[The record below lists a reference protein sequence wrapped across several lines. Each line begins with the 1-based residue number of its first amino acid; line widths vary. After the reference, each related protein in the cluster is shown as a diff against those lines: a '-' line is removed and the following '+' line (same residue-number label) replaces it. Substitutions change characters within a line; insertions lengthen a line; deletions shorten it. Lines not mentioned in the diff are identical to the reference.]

1 MSGRRER
8 LRTAEFAY
16 PAQDSSLDQ
25 DDCSSLRDT
34 VKSLAPEWSADVHKD
49 PGGELSLMIMPPD
62 VDDMIGPLLVV
73 HKVAS
78 MFRLDQF
85 RWDSYSNVGD
95 YRTFDGLLD
104 AVRRT
109 LLSLPAVSG
118 IGCTLH

>member
-1 MSGRRER
+1 
-8 LRTAEFAY
+8 
-16 PAQDSSLDQ
+16 
-25 DDCSSLRDT
+25 
-34 VKSLAPEWSADVHKD
+34 
-49 PGGELSLMIMPPD
+49 MIMPPD